1 MTRFGYILLSHLL
14 FLAPTFAVVATGS
27 SHTSAMTTSSTNY
40 SLSAQVTCYDSL
52 YDRRRARKDHC
63 IRAINLL
70 PESVTPSIF
79 HTGGLDDSYL
89 LPRTIQY
96 ESCRVIISLE
106 NSPDLS
112 SWHRISYAA
121 AQVVFSCTR
130 TYAFLP
136 RTGGYTYVGD
146 HGEIKISVERDPMW
160 LSDDYM
166 EPNITSRM
174 KSSQ

>member
-1 MTRFGYILLSHLL
+1 MLVCHLL

-27 SHTSAMTTSSTNY
+27 KHTNAKTTSSTNS
-40 SLSAQVTCYDSL
+40 SLNAQVICYDNL

-79 HTGGLDDSYL
+79 HTGGLDDAYR

-96 ESCRVIISLE
+96 ESCRVIVSLH
-106 NSPDLS
+106 NGPDLS

-121 AQVVFSCTR
+121 AQVVFSCAR

-146 HGEIKISVERDPMW
+146 NGAIKISVERDPMW
-160 LSDDYM
+160 ISDDYM
-166 EPNITSRM
+166 EPNITRPM